1 MEDVTIHKAD
11 GITVCKI
18 NNFSDGLKGFIRS
31 DLSSMCYGKSTVDED
46 ASYYSY
52 ERTIKKFVDI
62 FDNKLTD
69 LQRMGVIGELLAHLL
84 ISRHLPELSI
94 VTLIMSKEE
103 DQIHKGFDFVYI
115 SKGDVALWYGE
126 AKSGELQRQTP
137 TQKNKDLLNTAKSGI
152 VTYLNGTRDRL
163 WDSAVIE
170 ANQTLVATRAI
181 TARQMLRD
189 DLLAIQG
196 DEGSKK
202 NALLVSIVFHDVNNP
217 FDESELSPYLH
228 GVKAEGVFNNV
239 MIFSIQ
245 KSTYSKVIDFLHKE
259 AGI

>member
-1 MEDVTIHKAD
+1 MDDVTIYKAD

-18 NNFSDGLKGFIRS
+18 NNFDDELKGFIRG
-31 DLSSMCYGKSTVDED
+31 DLSAMCYGKNTVDED
-46 ASYYSY
+46 ATYYSY

-62 FDNKLTD
+62 FDHKLTD

-84 ISRHLPELSI
+84 ISRHIPDLSV

-137 TQKNKDLLNTAKSGI
+137 SQKNKELLNTAKSGI
-152 VTYLNGTRDRL
+152 ITFLNGTRDKL
-163 WDSAVIE
+163 WDSAIIE
-170 ANQTLVATRAI
+170 ANQTLVAARAI
-181 TARQMLRD
+181 TARQILRD

-196 DEGSKK
+196 DGESKK
-202 NALLVSIVFHDVNNP
+202 NALLVSVVFHDVNNP
-217 FDESELSPYLH
+217 FDESELSPYLQ
-228 GVKAEGVFNNV
+228 GVKAEDIFNDV

-245 KSTYSKVIDFLHKE
+245 KSTYSKVVDFLHQE
-259 AGI
+259 AGA